1 MCSGSLRLLSTVA
14 FKPARSRMP
23 DRKLNLVNILL
34 KLNKPLQTPGIT
46 FVCMARVW
54 KGDLEKQFLD
64 DMEAQDI
71 HEDGL
76 EAVSQRSYEYTLKYT
91 PVILIGFSRLK

>member
-1 MCSGSLRLLSTVA
+1 
-14 FKPARSRMP
+14 
-23 DRKLNLVNILL
+23 
-34 KLNKPLQTPGIT
+34 
-46 FVCMARVW
+46 MARVW

-91 PVILIGFSRLK
+91 PVILIGFSRLKWSKRFAFILRKFYIA